1 MRNFGSLM
9 DSVLARHKI
18 GAQVLA
24 AQVVRSANE
33 KLAGLVTADALRDTK
48 VLSMK
53 EGLITI
59 ACRHPAAKYEAEAVA
74 PKLCRALEESFPSLS
89 LRCEAKL
96 RPEAFEE
103 L

>member
-1 MRNFGSLM
+1 MM

-24 AQVVRSANE
+24 AQVVRSAND
-33 KLAGLVTADALRDTK
+33 KLALMISGDILRDIK

-53 EGLITI
+53 DGIITI

-89 LRCEAKL
+89 LKCEAKL